1 MSAKFLNQVKLSSAF
16 TTSNTPVVANDDGQ
30 TALQK
35 LQGQINILAP
45 IGGAETVFN
54 GIENAALFSVSYSAS
69 TKVFSVTYSTGAAYT
84 VSGTRY
90 APTAGTV
97 TTVPHSSTAGMYFL
111 YYDPSG
117 TLVVTSTAWDLLTD
131 APLASAYYN
140 PSNIGGAAAGVLQ
153 YEMHAGIAGM
163 SNATHKNLHLTR
175 GTQLLNGCVATGYTL
190 NSGGDANVNWT
201 TTGGN
206 VADEDLTLSVATQAL
221 GGANNYRI
229 LYLTGTTANPVWN
242 WKDTAESGVYSDGTN
257 IYYNQNNAGT
267 WQLTSIAA
275 NSRWVNYYILATT
288 AYSAPQIIVVMG
300 QVLYSSSTTA
310 TTGTF
315 ATDVLNFGLF
325 TSEAVV
331 LYKVTYRRVS
341 GDGAPGNAEISSF
354 TRLIQ
359 SLVTVGVGGTVSASN
374 VTVST
379 GSFVNFFGPT
389 DGNAQQCFND
399 IDANIKGITITGTA
413 AGITGGLANYIP
425 YQTAANTTSFI
436 TPVNSAVLVS
446 SAAGVPSLST
456 TLPAVTAGAV
466 LVTDPTTSSSA
477 ALDTALS
484 NINAGTGGISI
495 NVQTFTSSGTYTP
508 ISGMKYCTIECWG
521 GGGGGGGSTGY
532 AGIAGGSAGGG
543 AGGYS
548 RKTVSAATIGASQ
561 TVTIGALGAGGT
573 AGSASTGGTGGATS
587 VGTLCIANGGSG
599 AAGPG
604 TTSKYVAGLG
614 GTAGTGDITGT
625 GQSGG
630 TCPMSTNYNGEYTN
644 SSCGGSSSIGGG
656 GVSISSEGSMKAG
669 SPGTGYGSGGAGV
682 VWYFTTGSVTG
693 GDGTPGYVAITEYL

>member
-1 MSAKFLNQVKLSSAF
+1 MSTKFLNQVKLSSSF
-16 TTSNTPVVANDDGQ
+16 VTSNTPVVANDDGQ
-30 TALQK
+30 VAVQK
-35 LQGQINILAP
+35 LQGQINVLAP
-45 IGGAETVFN
+45 ASGAETVFN
-54 GIENAALFSVSYSAS
+54 GVENAALFSVSYSAS
-69 TKVFSVTYSTGAAYT
+69 TKVFSVTYSAGAAYT

-97 TTVPHSSTAGMYFL
+97 TTVPHSSTAGLYYL
-111 YYDPSG
+111 YYDPTG
-117 TLVVTSTAWDLLTD
+117 TLEVSATVWDLLTD
-131 APLASAYYN
+131 APLASVYYN
-140 PSNIGGAAAGVLQ
+140 PSNIGATAAGVLQ
-153 YEMHAGIAGM
+153 YEMHAGIGGM

-190 NSGGDANVNWT
+190 NAGGSANVNWT

-229 LYLTGTTANPVWN
+229 LYLTGTTAAPVWN
-242 WKDTAESGVYSDGTN
+242 WKDTAESGIYSDGTD

-267 WQLTSIAA
+267 WQLTPIAA

-288 AYSAPQIIVVMG
+288 AYNTPQIIVVMG

-359 SLVTVGVGGTVSASN
+359 SLVTVGVGGTVSAN
-374 VTVST
+374 AVTVST

-389 DGNAQQCFND
+389 DGTAQQCFND

-425 YQTAANTTSFI
+425 YQTAANTTSFV
-436 TPVNSAVLVS
+436 TPVNSAVLAS
-446 SAAGVPSLST
+446 SVAGVPSMVT
-456 TLPAVTAGAV
+456 TLPAVNAGSCTC
-466 LVTDPTTSSSA
+466 TDPTTASSA
-477 ALDTALS
+477 SINTALGD
-484 NINAGTGGISI
+484 IFAKAMISVAI
-495 NVQTFTSSGTYTP
+495 QTFTSNGTYTP
-508 ISGMKYCTIECWG
+508 NAKMVYCTIECWG
-521 GGGGGGGSTGY
+521 AGGGGGGV
-532 AGIAGGSAGGG
+532 AGQANVYMGGGGGG

-548 RKTVSAATIGASQ
+548 RKTVSKATISASQ
-561 TVTIGALGAGGT
+561 TVTIG
-573 AGSASTGGTGGATS
+573 TGGTGGGANAAGAAGGDTS
-587 VGTLCIANGGSG
+587 VGTICISKGGSG
-599 AAGPG
+599 GNGTNYVGATGGAGG
-604 TTSKYVAGLG
+604 V
-614 GTAGTGDITGT
+614 AGTGDIAAVGMTGFTSST
-625 GQSGG
+625 GGFANTSTEAYGGHGASTLVGSGAG
-630 TCPMSTNYNGEYTN
+630 PSGV
-644 SSCGGSSSIGGG
+644 IGGA
-656 GVSISSEGSMKAG
+656 SAG
-669 SPGTGYGSGGAGV
+669 NNAIGYGSGGSGASASNTTATASGGAGA
-682 VWYFTTGSVTG
+682 
-693 GDGTPGYVAITEYL
+693 PGYVVITEFIAG